1 MHIHAWMHA
10 CTHEI
15 NVWHCSMGI
24 PALVGPWQ
32 MRRGRGRGAPD
43 YVWRMRTGNAPLGAR
58 PHGSLGERPAG
69 HWTEVGLQF
78 HARSQL
84 EGTCGYRNRPISQWF
99 GWVLSWDPELAALM
113 ELRSAITIRD
123 MSHRRTPM
131 ALTSK
136 GAAPSARVPSRTCP
150 NGSKMLENY
159 RFTFRQA

>member
-1 MHIHAWMHA
+1 MHPQTNMHIHAWMHA

-32 MRRGRGRGAPD
+32 MRRGSGRGAPD

-84 EGTCGYRNRPISQWF
+84 EGTCGDRNRPIPQWF

-113 ELRSAITIRD
+113 QLRQDFMIVI
-123 MSHRRTPM
+123 
-131 ALTSK
+131 
-136 GAAPSARVPSRTCP
+136 GRVRGLFP
-150 NGSKMLENY
+150 
-159 RFTFRQA
+159 

>member
-43 YVWRMRTGNAPLGAR
+43 YVWRMRTGNVPLGAR

-84 EGTCGYRNRPISQWF
+84 EGTCGDRNRPIPQWF

-113 ELRSAITIRD
+113 QLRSEPPLLWFVALQSPPDSAIAMATAHAYGGLVPPLL
-123 MSHRRTPM
+123 SHRDSQET
-131 ALTSK
+131 
-136 GAAPSARVPSRTCP
+136 
-150 NGSKMLENY
+150 
-159 RFTFRQA
+159 